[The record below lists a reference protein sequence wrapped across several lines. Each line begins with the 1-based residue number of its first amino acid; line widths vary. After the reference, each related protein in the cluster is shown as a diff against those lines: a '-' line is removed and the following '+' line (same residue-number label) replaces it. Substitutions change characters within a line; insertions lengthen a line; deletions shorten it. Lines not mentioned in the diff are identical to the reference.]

1 MRLSVAA
8 VAAGKGSDGCWRRL
22 WPRGKAAV
30 AAGGCMVL
38 KPETRKAA
46 AFARASPR
54 SSAIAISRL
63 GAWSCEEGAVRA
75 EAAGEGGAGLGF
87 RRDNAVAVK
96 AQLNDDVGG
105 SANNSASSGT
115 KADSSA
121 LKGKNVRNENVSP
134 PSAPLTEEAI
144 AEFMTQVASLVE
156 LVDSRDIVELQLK
169 QNDCEVIIRKK
180 EALPQPPPSQVV
192 MMQTPAS
199 PLPVSQAIPQ
209 PSPAPALPSPASPA
223 PPASAPAS
231 TPKALKTS
239 HPPLKSPMSGT
250 LYRSP
255 GPGLPPFVKPGDKVS
270 KGQVLCII
278 EAMKLMNEIESDQ
291 AGTVVEILIE
301 DGKPVGVGQR
311 DWIAGK
317 GVFRLEKLPLE
328 EIEALAGATTCC
340 RRRGLVGVRWTAAVA
355 QKEKPFCRLVLRFQK
370 KKKTPLLSWAAAEK
384 GREEDL

>member
-1 MRLSVAA
+1 MEVTGRTRVVAA
-8 VAAGKGSDGCWRRL
+8 SLVVDEPEVLLLLSLADTLSLLDTDADERHRNLCAPPSSPALGLVAAHATFDPIQQQNVAPRPASFAICTSQRYIRSSRL
-22 WPRGKAAV
+22 TSTLRGATV
-30 AAGGCMVL
+30 AYYSRAFHA
-38 KPETRKAA
+38 TAA
-46 AFARASPR
+46 APSTLWLVVAF
-54 SSAIAISRL
+54 
-63 GAWSCEEGAVRA
+63 
-75 EAAGEGGAGLGF
+75 GLGF

-180 EALPQPPPSQVV
+180 EALPQPPPPQVV
-192 MMQTPAS
+192 MMQPPAS

-223 PPASAPAS
+223 PPAPAPAPAS

-278 EAMKLMNEIESDQ
+278 EAMKLMNEIEVS
-291 AGTVVEILIE
+291 
-301 DGKPVGVGQR
+301 
-311 DWIAGK
+311 
-317 GVFRLEKLPLE
+317 PL
-328 EIEALAGATTCC
+328 
-340 RRRGLVGVRWTAAVA
+340 
-355 QKEKPFCRLVLRFQK
+355 
-370 KKKTPLLSWAAAEK
+370 S
-384 GREEDL
+384 

>member
-1 MRLSVAA
+1 MVASASPAAAATATGVSAAA
-8 VAAGKGSDGCWRRL
+8 VSA
-22 WPRGKAAV
+22 
-30 AAGGCMVL
+30 
-38 KPETRKAA
+38 
-46 AFARASPR
+46 
-54 SSAIAISRL
+54 SSASHRRPASVSFSL
-63 GAWSCEEGAVRA
+63 PSKLQKPLLFHAK
-75 EAAGEGGAGLGF
+75 GLGF

-301 DGKPVGVGQR
+301 DGKPVGVGQP
-311 DWIAGK
+311 IF
-317 GVFRLEKLPLE
+317 V
-328 EIEALAGATTCC
+328 IE
-340 RRRGLVGVRWTAAVA
+340 
-355 QKEKPFCRLVLRFQK
+355 P
-370 KKKTPLLSWAAAEK
+370 
-384 GREEDL
+384 